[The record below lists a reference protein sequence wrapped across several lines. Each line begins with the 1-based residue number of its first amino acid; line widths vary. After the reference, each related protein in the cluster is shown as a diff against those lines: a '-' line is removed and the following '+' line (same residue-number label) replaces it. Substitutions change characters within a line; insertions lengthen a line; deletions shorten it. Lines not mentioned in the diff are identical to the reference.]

1 MCGIAG
7 FIDFS
12 SKSSLDILNK
22 MTNTLIHRGPD
33 NVGVVIANNQYQI
46 GLGHR
51 RLSIIDLSDC
61 GSQPM
66 SDETGNYTIVFNG
79 EIYNFKEI
87 KTELQSLGCRFHSTS
102 DTEVVLNAYIKWGI
116 KAVEKFIGMFAFTIY
131 DETNNQVIFC
141 RDRAGVKPFYYAI
154 MPDIILFG
162 SELKSLMAHPSFEKK
177 IDYSSLGSFLR
188 RGWIAAPYSI
198 FESTFKLKPG
208 HYLEINLNNRHY
220 KEYCYWDVHDFYRME
235 ELEISFDEAKEQ
247 LHELLKSAC
256 EYRMVADTEV
266 GIFLSGG
273 FDSSTVAA
281 ILQKNRTKKLNTFS
295 IGFEEEQFNE
305 APYAKAVAAHLGTN
319 HHELICSANDALE
332 LIPDLPF
339 NYDEPFADSSAI
351 PTMLVSK
358 LASSKVKVCLSA
370 DGGDE
375 VFGGYPRY
383 YTKLSDFDKVKSIP
397 GFLKKPLSGLL
408 GMSMNLMQG
417 KNPHQKVRIEK
428 LLSILE
434 HKDQSQIFRYRSE
447 PIHFSN
453 NEIAK
458 LLKKKNLDLS
468 LKTFYDEIQLRAGID
483 PAMFMMALEYKTTMV
498 DDILVKVDR
507 ATMAYS
513 LEGREPLLDHRLVEF
528 AARLNRNFH
537 YKNNSTKSLLKEI
550 CYEYIPRQ
558 LMDRP
563 KKGFA
568 IPTNKWLH
576 NELKDMVMEYSGKS
590 YLKNQNIFD
599 VDQCLKMT
607 NNYYKGYDKNG
618 ERIWFFLVFQ
628 AWYNKWMPC

>member
-1 MCGIAG
+1 MCGITG

-12 SKSSLDILNK
+12 FKSNLEILNK
-22 MTNTLIHRGPD
+22 MTNCMVHRGPD
-33 NVGVVIANNQYQI
+33 NVGTVIFNDRYQI

-51 RLSIIDLSDC
+51 RLSIIDLSTC

-66 SDETGNYTIVFNG
+66 IDETGNYTIVFNG
-79 EIYNFKEI
+79 EVYNFMEI
-87 KTELQSLGCRFHSTS
+87 KSELQSLGFNFRSTS
-102 DTEVVLNAYIKWGI
+102 DTEIVLAAYIKWGI
-116 KAVEKFIGMFAFTIY
+116 HAIDKFIGMFAFTIY
-131 DETNNQVIFC
+131 DKINNKVTFC
-141 RDRAGVKPFYYAI
+141 RDRAGVKPFYYAV

-162 SELKSLMAHPSFEKK
+162 SELKSIMAHPSFEKK
-177 IDYSSLGSFLR
+177 IDYDSLGSFFR
-188 RGWIAAPYSI
+188 RGWIAAPFTI
-198 FESTFKLKPG
+198 FESTYKLKPG
-208 HYLEINLNNRHY
+208 HYLEISLNDRGYREH
-220 KEYCYWDVHDFYRME
+220 CYWDVHDFYRME
-235 ELEISFDEAKEQ
+235 ELRISFDEAKN
-247 LHELLKSAC
+247 HVHGLLKSAC
-256 EYRMVADTEV
+256 QYRMVADTDV

-273 FDSSTVAA
+273 FDSSTVTA
-281 ILQKNRTKKLNTFS
+281 ILQNGCSTKLNTFS
-295 IGFEEEQFNE
+295 IGFEEEEFNE
-305 APYAKAVAAHLGTN
+305 APYAKAVADYLGTN
-319 HHELICSANDALE
+319 HYQLICSANDALK

-383 YTKLSDFDKVKSIP
+383 YSNLSEFDKVKAIP
-397 GFLKKPLSGLL
+397 AFLKKPLSGFMDLL
-408 GMSMNLMQG
+408 SNFKYS
-417 KNPHQKVRIEK
+417 KNPNHQVRIEK
-428 LLSILE
+428 LQSILGD
-434 HKDQSQIFRYRSE
+434 KDFSQIFRYRSE

-453 NEIAK
+453 NEITK
-458 LLKKKNLDLS
+458 LFKASNINLTRKS
-468 LKTFYDEIQLRAGID
+468 FYDEIQLRDGID

-528 AARLNRNFH
+528 TARLNRTFY
-537 YKNNSTKSLLKEI
+537 YKNNATKSLLKEI
-550 CYEYIPRQ
+550 CYEYIPRK

-576 NELKDMVMEYSGKS
+576 SELKEIVMEYSGGS
-590 YLKNQNIFD
+590 FLTNQNIFEPGKCAEMI
-599 VDQCLKMT
+599 Q
-607 NNYYKGYDKNG
+607 NYYKGHATNG
-618 ERIWFFLVFQ
+618 ERIWFFLMFQ
-628 AWYNKWMPC
+628 MWYSKWMN